1 MHVLILSSRCTKEQ
15 RNGLTALRGYLET
28 HGDLCEALDWYS
40 FLSDSV
46 SRINARSRKL
56 VRHHI
61 QELLAKG
68 FSTLGKSDEKSPEKG
83 GFHKLVDI
91 SAKELARFIQEGDY
105 ELVLCAEP
113 VASAL
118 LERASKEAPFSAV
131 TVLIATEDH
140 LQHHI
145 GLDHVL
151 PPESVTSDQA
161 LEETRAVL
169 ETLIKEKRSSSVK
182 NSAPT
187 VQSSLRHQIL
197 KTPKAVYEASGIVVN
212 GRRIKSLLFTTD
224 LAIIRNCDADA
235 IFAVYPFTPQ
245 QAISEALIKA
255 AYVPVFCGVGGGTTK
270 GVRTVGLAKDAEGQ
284 GAMGVVLNAPISN
297 HNLRAVSAAV
307 DIPVVITVV
316 NEDTSIAHRLESGA
330 AIINVAGGIETP
342 TIVRK
347 IRAEYPDIPIIATGG
362 GSDESIRATI
372 LAGANAITITPP
384 SSRERFQVMMS
395 KYREM

>member
-15 RNGLTALRGYLET
+15 RNGLTALRGYLEA

-384 SSRERFQVMMS
+384 SSKDLFQVMMS

>member
-61 QELLAKG
+61 QELLAEG

-131 TVLIATEDH
+131 TVLMATEDH

-151 PPESVTSDQA
+151 PPESVASDQA

-169 ETLIKEKRSSSVK
+169 ETLIKEKRSS
-182 NSAPT
+182 
-187 VQSSLRHQIL
+187 L
-197 KTPKAVYEASGIVVN
+197 K
-212 GRRIKSLLFTTD
+212 GR
-224 LAIIRNCDADA
+224 
-235 IFAVYPFTPQ
+235 
-245 QAISEALIKA
+245 
-255 AYVPVFCGVGGGTTK
+255 
-270 GVRTVGLAKDAEGQ
+270 
-284 GAMGVVLNAPISN
+284 
-297 HNLRAVSAAV
+297 
-307 DIPVVITVV
+307 
-316 NEDTSIAHRLESGA
+316 
-330 AIINVAGGIETP
+330 
-342 TIVRK
+342 
-347 IRAEYPDIPIIATGG
+347 
-362 GSDESIRATI
+362 
-372 LAGANAITITPP
+372 
-384 SSRERFQVMMS
+384 
-395 KYREM
+395 

>member
-1 MHVLILSSRCTKEQ
+1 M
-15 RNGLTALRGYLET
+15 
-28 HGDLCEALDWYS
+28 
-40 FLSDSV
+40 
-46 SRINARSRKL
+46 
-56 VRHHI
+56 
-61 QELLAKG
+61 
-68 FSTLGKSDEKSPEKG
+68 
-83 GFHKLVDI
+83 
-91 SAKELARFIQEGDY
+91 
-105 ELVLCAEP
+105 
-113 VASAL
+113 
-118 LERASKEAPFSAV
+118 
-131 TVLIATEDH
+131 
-140 LQHHI
+140 
-145 GLDHVL
+145 
-151 PPESVTSDQA
+151 
-161 LEETRAVL
+161 
-169 ETLIKEKRSSSVK
+169 
-182 NSAPT
+182 
-187 VQSSLRHQIL
+187 
-197 KTPKAVYEASGIVVN
+197 VN

-347 IRAEYPDIPIIATGG
+347 IRAKYPDIPIIATGG

-384 SSRERFQVMMS
+384 SSKDLFQVMMS

>member
-1 MHVLILSSRCTKEQ
+1 MHVLILSSRCTEEQ

-61 QELLAKG
+61 QELLAEG

-105 ELVLCAEP
+105 ELVLCAES

-131 TVLIATEDH
+131 TVLMATEDH

-151 PPESVTSDQA
+151 PPESVASDQA

-384 SSRERFQVMMS
+384 SSKDLFQVMMS

>member
-1 MHVLILSSRCTKEQ
+1 MHVLILSSRCTEEQ

-61 QELLAKG
+61 QELLAEG

-113 VASAL
+113 IASAL

-131 TVLIATEDH
+131 TVLMATEDH

-151 PPESVTSDQA
+151 PPESVASDQA
-161 LEETRAVL
+161 LEETVPYWKTSLRKSVHLRSKTVLPRFRAVCG
-169 ETLIKEKRSSSVK
+169 IRS
-182 NSAPT
+182 
-187 VQSSLRHQIL
+187 
-197 KTPKAVYEASGIVVN
+197 
-212 GRRIKSLLFTTD
+212 
-224 LAIIRNCDADA
+224 
-235 IFAVYPFTPQ
+235 
-245 QAISEALIKA
+245 
-255 AYVPVFCGVGGGTTK
+255 
-270 GVRTVGLAKDAEGQ
+270 
-284 GAMGVVLNAPISN
+284 
-297 HNLRAVSAAV
+297 
-307 DIPVVITVV
+307 
-316 NEDTSIAHRLESGA
+316 
-330 AIINVAGGIETP
+330 
-342 TIVRK
+342 
-347 IRAEYPDIPIIATGG
+347 
-362 GSDESIRATI
+362 
-372 LAGANAITITPP
+372 
-384 SSRERFQVMMS
+384 
-395 KYREM
+395 

>member
-1 MHVLILSSRCTKEQ
+1 M
-15 RNGLTALRGYLET
+15 
-28 HGDLCEALDWYS
+28 
-40 FLSDSV
+40 
-46 SRINARSRKL
+46 
-56 VRHHI
+56 
-61 QELLAKG
+61 
-68 FSTLGKSDEKSPEKG
+68 
-83 GFHKLVDI
+83 
-91 SAKELARFIQEGDY
+91 
-105 ELVLCAEP
+105 
-113 VASAL
+113 
-118 LERASKEAPFSAV
+118 
-131 TVLIATEDH
+131 
-140 LQHHI
+140 
-145 GLDHVL
+145 
-151 PPESVTSDQA
+151 TSDQA

-384 SSRERFQVMMS
+384 RSKALFQVMMS

>member
-1 MHVLILSSRCTKEQ
+1 MHVLILSNRCTEEQ

-61 QELLAKG
+61 QELLAEG

-131 TVLIATEDH
+131 TVLMATEDH

-151 PPESVTSDQA
+151 PPESVASDQA
-161 LEETRAVL
+161 LEET
-169 ETLIKEKRSSSVK
+169 SVK

-197 KTPKAVYEASGIVVN
+197 KTPKAVYEASRIVVN

-347 IRAEYPDIPIIATGG
+347 IRAKYPDIPIIATGG

-384 SSRERFQVMMS
+384 SSKDLFQVMMS